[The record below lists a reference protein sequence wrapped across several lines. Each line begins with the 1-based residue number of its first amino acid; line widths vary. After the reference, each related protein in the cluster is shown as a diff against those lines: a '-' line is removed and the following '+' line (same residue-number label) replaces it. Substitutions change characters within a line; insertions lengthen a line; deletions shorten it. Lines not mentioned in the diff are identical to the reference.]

1 MKRDTRQ
8 KRAVKAV
15 LEELRDFRSAQEI
28 HRAIVESGDKAGLST
43 VYRALTDLVAS
54 GQADQLLS
62 QDGETLY
69 RGCSSEHHHHLICV
83 DCSQATEIDLPGLE
97 QATRA
102 AAERFGY
109 VELNHNLE
117 IFGRCRNCQA
127 KMGLAQHPATDL
139 NLRG

>member
-1 MKRDTRQ
+1 MKRETRQ
-8 KRAVKAV
+8 KRAVRAA
-15 LEELRDFRSAQEI
+15 LEQLQDFRSAQEI
-28 HRAIVESGDKAGLST
+28 HRVIVEAGDKVGLST
-43 VYRALTDLVAS
+43 VYRALTDLVAI

-69 RGCSSEHHHHLICV
+69 RGCSLNHHHHLICV

-109 VELNHNLE
+109 LELSHNLE
-117 IFGRCRNCQA
+117 IFGRCRSCQT
-127 KMGLAQHPATDL
+127 KLGLAQPPATDL